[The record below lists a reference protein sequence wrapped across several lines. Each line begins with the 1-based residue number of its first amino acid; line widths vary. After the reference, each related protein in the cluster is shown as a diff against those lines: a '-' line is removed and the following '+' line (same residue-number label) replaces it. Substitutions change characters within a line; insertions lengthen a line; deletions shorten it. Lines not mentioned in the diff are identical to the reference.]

1 MENRDIENA
10 PTLVV
15 KLIFPNQIELLSILV
30 GKREHISDTKRKKQ
44 KNDPCLLLVNVT
56 FTTFVVRMSFR
67 RGHTYYLINKHIN
80 KQNVIY
86 IDLTKLQTK
95 CQYYPIKIRKNAY
108 G

>member
-30 GKREHISDTKRKKQ
+30 GKREHISDTKRKKN
-44 KNDPCLLLVNVT
+44 KRMILACYLLTL
-56 FTTFVVRMSFR
+56 RLQHSWSGMSFR

-80 KQNVIY
+80 KQNVMY

-95 CQYYPIKIRKNAY
+95 CQYHPIKIRKN